1 MKHIILNVAHLL
13 LRITFF
19 IPVFNLLHIFLDE
32 KVEIGK
38 KLRATV
44 ALEEKLRQ
52 KKAVQLDWEWN
63 IWILKSARRRL
74 HSNFMHN
81 ITAFEC

>member
-13 LRITFF
+13 LHITFF

-52 KKAVQLDWEWN
+52 KSGSTCLGMEYLDLE
-63 IWILKSARRRL
+63 IRKTSL
-74 HSNFMHN
+74 
-81 ITAFEC
+81 AFKFYA